1 MKRKPRRRNC
11 TISSITTSEVR
22 WRGRWPSVR
31 QTEQKEQCLGQ
42 PRTVCTDDHMC
53 APELKRFLGI
63 KRGVDSTENH
73 ISTPL
78 SCHLSNFIATQS
90 VCGMNT
96 DPDGVPLLNSARI
109 HLE

>member
-1 MKRKPRRRNC
+1 
-11 TISSITTSEVR
+11 
-22 WRGRWPSVR
+22 
-31 QTEQKEQCLGQ
+31 
-42 PRTVCTDDHMC
+42 MC
-53 APELKRFLGI
+53 APKLKRFLGI
-63 KRGVDSTENH
+63 KRGVDSAENH

-96 DPDGVPLLNSARI
+96 DPDGLPLLNSVRI